1 VSEQPVPIRCPDP
14 DQQDAA
20 IQSVAAE
27 VARIM
32 TSHEEI
38 VYIARQNLMALSTS
52 PDSVVATT
60 NRVIFYRPSILGQAS
75 FQDFLWQDV
84 ERVEVIQG
92 MLSSRFLV
100 ETVEGEQ
107 IELGELDKEQ
117 AKRLYGYCQQMEQE
131 WREKRRIR
139 EIEEARA
146 RSGGIVIGGMAGVG
160 GAPGEREDAVQKLAR
175 AKAMLDQSLISE
187 AEYDSLKAKILS
199 EM

>member
-1 VSEQPVPIRCPDP
+1 V
-14 DQQDAA
+14 DQQDAG
-20 IQSVAAE
+20 IQRVAAE

-38 VYIARQNLMALSTS
+38 IYIARQGAVALTTS

-75 FQDFLWQDV
+75 FQDVLWQDV
-84 ERVEVIQG
+84 ERAEVIQG

-100 ETVEGEQ
+100 ETVAGEQ

-146 RSGGIVIGGMAGVG
+146 RSGGIVIGGLAAAGSAAG
-160 GAPGEREDAVQKLAR
+160 TSEDPVEKLAR
-175 AKAMLDQSLISE
+175 AKAMLDQDLISE